1 MDAPR
6 RPVARIGRRRTEMLT
21 IQIQLLRAALLDR
34 SGVSSI
40 EYGILAVGIIG
51 AVTAA
56 MVAFS
61 SVLTDAFDNLGTL
74 IEKAF

>member
-1 MDAPR
+1 M
-6 RPVARIGRRRTEMLT
+6 ISTH
-21 IQIQLLRAALLDR
+21 IQLLRAALRDR

-61 SVLTDAFDNLGTL
+61 SVLTDAFNNLGGL